1 MSLDGSETNQGL
13 NEVIGHLMTA
23 LDVAKTTPGQTMLV
37 KLIEAVL
44 LHAGFELAQSAFPD
58 GALPVDDE

>member
-1 MSLDGSETNQGL
+1 M